1 MRTLLMLFLLSFN
14 LGFPFY
20 GLSVSCMRFWI
31 DILVLTNSGFSV
43 PIAPIIEQYNLIA
56 ADSIT
61 SDEFT
66 VPYKLFKS
74 NFNLE
79 EMNFPFHEKASLGHF
94 RFKIT

>member
-1 MRTLLMLFLLSFN
+1 MLFLLSFN
-14 LGFPFY
+14 LGFPFLEC

-31 DILVLTNSGFSV
+31 DILILTSSGFSV
-43 PIAPIIEQYNLIA
+43 PIAPIIEQYNLTA

-61 SDEFT
+61 SDKFT

-74 NFNLE
+74 NFNLA